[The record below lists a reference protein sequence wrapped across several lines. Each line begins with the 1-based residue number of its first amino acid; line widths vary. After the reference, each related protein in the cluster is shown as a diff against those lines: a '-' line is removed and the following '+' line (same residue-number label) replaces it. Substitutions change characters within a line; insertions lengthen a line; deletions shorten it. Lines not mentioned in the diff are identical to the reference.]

1 VNEEPNKAIQG
12 TVTSAASLT
21 SIVYALPRTL
31 NIHDYL
37 IDQTG
42 LDWPSLLEEWH
53 WLLPPKFTV
62 WLLTRAGDL
71 FIKLPDG
78 SIHMLEVGS
87 GKLSR
92 VADSRADACTKI
104 DEAGVAN
111 EWLMIPVVDQLVTL
125 GCVLGP
131 GQCYSY
137 KMLPILGGSY
147 APEGRALLP
156 IRKHFGL
163 WGSLHRKVSGLS
175 DGTEIE
181 IKVTD

>member
-1 VNEEPNKAIQG
+1 M
-12 TVTSAASLT
+12 
-21 SIVYALPRTL
+21 

-42 LDWPSLLEEWH
+42 LDWPALLDEWR

-62 WLLTRAGDL
+62 WLLTRTGDL

-78 SIHMLEVGS
+78 SIHMLDVGS
-87 GKLSR
+87 GELSR
-92 VADSRADACTKI
+92 VADSREDACAKI
-104 DEAGVAN
+104 DQPGVAE
-111 EWLMIPVVDQLVTL
+111 EWLMIPVVDQLVAS

-156 IRKHFGL
+156 IREHFGA
-163 WGSLHRKVSGLS
+163 WGGLNRKVSDLP
-175 DGTEIE
+175 DGAEIQIE
-181 IKVTD
+181 VKH

>member
-1 VNEEPNKAIQG
+1 MN
-12 TVTSAASLT
+12 L
-21 SIVYALPRTL
+21 
-31 NIHDYL
+31 HDYL

-42 LDWPSLLEEWH
+42 LDWPALLEEWR
-53 WLLPPKFTV
+53 WLLPSEFSV

-71 FIKLPDG
+71 FITLPDG

-87 GKLSR
+87 GELSR
-92 VADSRADACTKI
+92 VADGRDDACARI
-104 DEAGVAN
+104 DQPGVAE
-111 EWLMIPVVDQLVTL
+111 EWLMIPVVDELVAS

-156 IRKHFGL
+156 IREHFGA
-163 WGSLHRKVSGLS
+163 WGSLHHQIADLP
-175 DGTEIE
+175 DGAQ
-181 IKVTD
+181 IKVEVTG